1 MNIELMQK
9 ADEYHALA
17 NRLREGGHLTSAD
30 FYEEVA
36 HRADEELEREETRQ

>member
-1 MNIELMQK
+1 MNDLEHRSE
-9 ADEYHALA
+9 EYHALA